1 MFNKIEYDNKN
12 DDNYISNE
20 LIRLDF
26 DSQGLLYKFHDLTT
40 GETYS
45 LTQELLYYRG
55 RRMDKGA
62 NWGDQPSGAYILNP
76 VQEMKIN
83 NKIDLKNIKVSKI
96 NHRAKQCKEMLN
108 LNNVKNKVFIM
119 TELFT

>member
-1 MFNKIEYDNKN
+1 MANNEICFIADVEPLGYHSYFLKIPQNSIAMFNKIEYDNKN
-12 DDNYISNE
+12 DDNYISNG

-40 GETYS
+40 DETYS

-55 RRMDKGA
+55 RSMDKGA

-83 NKIDLKNIKVSKI
+83 NKIDLKNIK
-96 NHRAKQCKEMLN
+96 
-108 LNNVKNKVFIM
+108 
-119 TELFT
+119 